1 MSVGLPEVVFT
12 VTAVTAVVDPNVKY
26 FIVLYPKIVSL

>member
-12 VTAVTAVVDPNVKY
+12 VTAVTAVVDLNVKY
-26 FIVLYPKIVSL
+26 IIVLYPKIVSL